1 MNLNLDSAGWASLL
15 RGALVAGLG
24 AALTY
29 LTANVGGVDFGSLPK
44 EVVVAGMSVAVNY
57 VRKVFNLF

>member
-1 MNLNLDSAGWASLL
+1 MNLNLGSEGWSSLF
-15 RGALVAGLG
+15 RGTLVAGLG

-44 EVVVAGMSVAVNY
+44 EVVVAGMSVLVNY
-57 VRKVFNLF
+57 VRKALNIF